1 MGFRE
6 GCPFVPLEAVANFL
20 EASESSALEAK
31 VGWIGDAGRIV
42 GCAVA
47 SARVGLT
54 V

>member
-1 MGFRE
+1 LKA
-6 GCPFVPLEAVANFL
+6 VPNFW

-31 VGWIGDAGRIV
+31 VGWIRDAGRIV

-47 SARVGLT
+47 SAGVGLT